1 MVHLNLNVHDLECQ
15 NNTRIKHKTAEI
27 LKLKEVVVYKTQ
39 TNACMTTPF
48 CSSIS
53 QTFIWIRQSSG
64 NTWHVETLD
73 IFKFA
78 FFQQRLWQH
87 VKQKSDPKEISFK
100 RNIMF
105 MYLQVPT
112 NTKQHHKHKPKSTK
126 HKTRPKRIKKIYIST
141 KKESTSTAQ
150 LDLDKLIGF
159 WMLKQPHPPGHTRL
173 PSLQKRKGLRW
184 NTLLKLNQY
193 QTQPFSS

>member
-15 NNTRIKHKTAEI
+15 NNTRIKHKTAET
-27 LKLKEVVVYKTQ
+27 LKLKEVVLYKTQ

-53 QTFIWIRQSSG
+53 QPFIWIRQSSG

-126 HKTRPKRIKKIYIST
+126 HKTRPKWIKKIYIST
-141 KKESTSTAQ
+141 KKESTSTSTAQ
-150 LDLDKLIGF
+150 LDLDKLMVSGC
-159 WMLKQPHPPGHTRL
+159 WNNLTLLGHTRL
-173 PSLQKRKGLRW
+173 PSLQKRRVYGGIHSW
-184 NTLLKLNQY
+184 I
-193 QTQPFSS
+193 FSPIPNPTG